1 MKVLWAPWRMV
12 YLSSVDEEDT
22 CLFCR
27 VAQEPPSVDNL
38 VLVRTDHALLMMNKF
53 PYNTGHLMVAPL
65 RHVAAYEDL
74 QDHEL
79 LAMDHLTQEAL
90 KLLRR
95 VFSPHAFNL
104 GMNLG
109 RIAGA
114 GIDQHLHLHIV
125 PRWQGDTNFM
135 PVIADT
141 KVIPEAL
148 EATYR
153 RLREALS

>member
-1 MKVLWAPWRMV
+1 MNVLWAPWRMV
-12 YLSSVDEEDT
+12 YLSRVDEEDG

-27 VAQEPPSVDNL
+27 VAQEPPGENNL

-53 PYNTGHLMVAPL
+53 PYNSGHLMVAPI
-65 RHVAAYEDL
+65 RHVANYEDL

-79 LAMDHLTQEAL
+79 LAMDHLTQRAL
-90 KLLRR
+90 TLLRK

-148 EATYR
+148 VDTYR
-153 RLREALS
+153 RLKDALP

>member
-12 YLSSVDEEDT
+12 YLSRVDEEQE

-27 VAQEPPSVDNL
+27 VAKEPPGPENL
-38 VLVRTDHALLMMNKF
+38 LLVKTDHALLMLNRF
-53 PYNTGHLMVAPL
+53 PYNSGHLMVAPL
-65 RHVAAYEDL
+65 RHVARYEDL
-74 QDHEL
+74 RDEEL
-79 LAMDHLTQEAL
+79 LALDHLTQKAL
-90 KLLRR
+90 RALQKA
-95 VFSPHAFNL
+95 FAPHAFNL

-135 PVIADT
+135 PVIANT

-148 EATYR
+148 EATYA
-153 RLREALS
+153 RLKDALL

>member
-12 YLSSVDEEDT
+12 YLSSVDEEKA

-27 VAQEPPSVDNL
+27 VAEQTPSPENL
-38 VLVRTDHALLMMNKF
+38 LLVKTDHALLMLNKF
-53 PYNTGHLMVAPL
+53 PYNSGHLMVAPL
-65 RHVAAYEDL
+65 RHVARYEDL
-74 QDHEL
+74 RDEEL
-79 LAMDHLTQEAL
+79 LAMDHLTQKAL
-90 KLLRR
+90 RVLRE

-148 EATYR
+148 EATYV
-153 RLREALS
+153 RLKDALT

>member
-1 MKVLWAPWRMV
+1 MNVLWAPWRMV
-12 YLSSVDEEDT
+12 YLSQVDEEKA

-27 VAQEPPSVDNL
+27 LREEMPSPENL
-38 VLVRTDHALLMMNKF
+38 LLLKTEHALLMLNKF
-53 PYNTGHLMVAPL
+53 PYNSGHLMVAPL
-65 RHVAAYEDL
+65 RHVARYEDL
-74 QDHEL
+74 RDEEL
-79 LAMDHLTQEAL
+79 LSMDHLTQKAL
-90 KLLRR
+90 QVLRE
-95 VFSPHAFNL
+95 VFSPHGFNL

-148 EATYR
+148 AATYM
-153 RLREALS
+153 RLKGALT

>member
-1 MKVLWAPWRMV
+1 MKTLWAPWRMV
-12 YLSSVDEEDT
+12 YLRRVDEESG

-27 VAQEPPSVDNL
+27 IQEEPPGPDNL
-38 VLVRTDHALLMMNKF
+38 VVLRSERSLLMLNRY
-53 PYNTGHLMVAPL
+53 PYNSGHLMVAPH
-65 RHVAAYEDL
+65 RHVADFETL
-74 QDHEL
+74 TPEEL
-79 LAMDHLTQEAL
+79 LDMNRLVQRAIRAL
-90 KLLRR
+90 KRA
-95 VFSPHAFNL
+95 FSPHAFNI

-114 GIDQHLHLHIV
+114 GIDQHLHLHVV

-148 EATYR
+148 EATYQR
-153 RLREALS
+153 IREAIE